1 MRQSKR
7 AMAGAVLAVTALS
20 GCMMQDIGTGAV
32 SRLLQALPDGA
43 PAMPWA
49 TETAA
54 PAESADGA
62 PSAVI
67 GDLASRQSV
76 LTSGSAYHYSC
87 IFCLI

>member
-43 PAMPWA
+43 PAMP
-49 TETAA
+49 
-54 PAESADGA
+54 
-62 PSAVI
+62 
-67 GDLASRQSV
+67 
-76 LTSGSAYHYSC
+76 
-87 IFCLI
+87 